1 MRHSFNYRNRY
12 GDALNDLGL
21 MDELEV
27 LLARIG
33 PEWEVNNATISRW
46 LHLMR
51 QACFHAQAGAPAQGD
66 RRVAGNRL
74 GGKDDDKVQFV
85 ADGNRRTPSHRLNRL
100 LIVGRYR
107 TCFST

>member
-1 MRHSFNYRNRY
+1 
-12 GDALNDLGL
+12 

-66 RRVAGNRL
+66 RRAAGNRL
-74 GGKDDDKVQFV
+74 GGKDDDKVQCV
-85 ADGNRRTPSHRLNRL
+85 AKGDRDSQSQRLNPDLFAERC
-100 LIVGRYR
+100 R
-107 TCFST
+107 TYCST